1 MRILILIPAFNEA
14 ESLPAVVRE
23 VQALAPGADILVVDD
38 ASEDATES
46 VLASLDVRWLRLPVR
61 QGVGTAVRTGLRY
74 ARAHGYDAV
83 VRLDGDGQHP
93 AALVAPILD
102 PIRGGAADVAVG
114 SRYALHPRP
123 KSVRFVRRL
132 LHYVLGRV
140 LSVLAGRLVTDPT
153 SGLWAFGPRA
163 IEVLADHHPS
173 GYPEPELFLFLSRN
187 ALRTIEVPVEMRE
200 RLTGETSLTV
210 HRTIAALL
218 RLLILLAVVPLRR
231 PAAGG
236 RR

>member
-1 MRILILIPAFNEA
+1 MLIPAYNEA
-14 ESLPAVVRE
+14 ASLPAVVGE
-23 VQALAPGADILVVDD
+23 VRASAPDADVLVVDD
-38 ASEDATES
+38 ASTDGTSAALGT
-46 VLASLDVRWLRLPVR
+46 LGVRWLRLPVR
-61 QGVGTAVRTGLRY
+61 QGVGTVVRTGLRY

-93 AALVAPILD
+93 ATIVAAILD
-102 PIRGGAADVAVG
+102 PISRGTADVVVG

-123 KSVRFVRRL
+123 ASVKFVRRL
-132 LHYVLGRV
+132 IHYGLGRV
-140 LSVLAGRLVTDPT
+140 LSLLTGRLVTDPT

-173 GYPEPELFLFLSRN
+173 GYPEPELHLFVSRN
-187 ALRTIEVPVEMRE
+187 GMRTVEVPVEMRE

-210 HRTIAALL
+210 HRTSTALL
-218 RLLILLAVVPLRR
+218 RLLILLVVVPLRR
-231 PAAGG
+231 PANGG